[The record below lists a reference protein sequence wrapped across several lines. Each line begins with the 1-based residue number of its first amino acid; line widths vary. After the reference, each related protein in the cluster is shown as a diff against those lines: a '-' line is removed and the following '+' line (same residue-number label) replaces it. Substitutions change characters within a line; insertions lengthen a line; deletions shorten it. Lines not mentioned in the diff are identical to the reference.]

1 MIKTRIAPSPT
12 GNFHVGTART
22 ALFNYLFARHHGGK
36 FLLRIE
42 DTDYERSKKKFEEDI
57 IEGLTWLKIEW
68 DETII
73 RQSEHREVYA
83 TYLHNLL
90 ETGKAFYCPHTEKKL
105 EEEKNGQI
113 KNKAP
118 LLHRC
123 DARDKLLDKG
133 VIRFKNNEKL
143 IKTFDDIIKGQVGI
157 FPAPFGD
164 FVLAKNTRT
173 PLYNFAVVVDDHE
186 TRISHVI
193 RGEDHLPNTPKQILI
208 QEALGFARPQYA
220 HLPLLLGA
228 DRSKLSKRHG
238 ATSIQ
243 EYRDEGYLADAL
255 FNFLALLGWNPGTE
269 QEVFSRTEL
278 VELFSLDR
286 VQKSGAIFDIVKLNW
301 MNNQYIGK
309 KLPEELT
316 MLAMPYISNLL
327 QDQKSKIKNQNEYIE
342 KILVLE
348 QPRINKLSELPE
360 KIEYFFKEPQYEKEL
375 LRWKSMSDE
384 KLQQSLIHATKI
396 IENIPEE
403 HWNIKYIESTLLKEA
418 ETYNNRGELLWP
430 LRVALSGKKASP
442 GPFEIMA
449 ILGKQ
454 TTLRRIPQGPKPSY
468 DIMKK

>member
-309 KLPEELT
+309 TLPEKLT
-316 MLAMPYISNLL
+316 MLATPYISNLL
-327 QDQKSKIKNQNEYIE
+327 QNQKSKIK
-342 KILVLE
+342 
-348 QPRINKLSELPE
+348 
-360 KIEYFFKEPQYEKEL
+360 
-375 LRWKSMSDE
+375 MS
-384 KLQQSLIHATKI
+384 I
-396 IENIPEE
+396 
-403 HWNIKYIESTLLKEA
+403 
-418 ETYNNRGELLWP
+418 
-430 LRVALSGKKASP
+430 
-442 GPFEIMA
+442 
-449 ILGKQ
+449 
-454 TTLRRIPQGPKPSY
+454 
-468 DIMKK
+468 